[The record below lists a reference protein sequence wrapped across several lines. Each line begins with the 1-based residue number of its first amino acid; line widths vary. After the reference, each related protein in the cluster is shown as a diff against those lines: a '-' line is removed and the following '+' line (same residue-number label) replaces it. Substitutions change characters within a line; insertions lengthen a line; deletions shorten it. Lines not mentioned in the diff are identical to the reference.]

1 MGAILIVGRQ
11 DDPCCQRV
19 RQRLF
24 EQSRDVALVPED
36 RLLPGLG
43 FAWKPGG
50 AGAEGSVGYNGRK
63 IRFAEIDAILSRAW
77 SVPVSPQA
85 FETGDGRYVCAEWNA
100 LLMAWLHAMPCI
112 VVNRLRPELWY
123 KAQLN
128 PADLASLVSPMRFR
142 LPRSLVTTNLDD
154 ANGFCRSVRGA
165 TRYSP
170 LTGASRYRIQTE
182 TDREKL
188 AALNGSLPLHLT
200 EAIEGRAV
208 EAFVVPPEVLFV
220 DAAGQ
225 LIAEGCDAVAGHCA
239 EIANA
244 LGLGFCRLA
253 LVDARDGDW
262 YCLGVDRAPQLY
274 DCATETQDRIA
285 SALARALA
293 PAAGPK

>member
-1 MGAILIVGRQ
+1 VGAILIVGRL
-11 DDPCCQRV
+11 DDPCCRLVQ
-19 RQRLF
+19 QRLV
-24 EQSRDVALVPED
+24 ERGRDVALVPED

-43 FAWKPGG
+43 FAWKPGPG
-50 AGAEGSVGYNGRK
+50 AQGSVGYDGRK
-63 IRFAEIDAILSRAW
+63 IRFAEVDAILSRAW

-128 PADLASLVSPMRFR
+128 PADLASLLPEMPFR

-154 ANGFCRSVRGA
+154 ANAFYRSVRGA

-170 LTGASRYRIQTE
+170 LTGASRYRIETE

-200 EAIEGRAV
+200 EVIEGRVV
-208 EAFVVPPEVLFV
+208 EAFVVPPGVLFV
-220 DAAGQ
+220 DEAGR
-225 LIAEGCDAVAGHCA
+225 LIAEGGDAVARPCV
-239 EIANA
+239 EIADA

-262 YCLGVDRAPQLY
+262 YCLGVDRAPHLY
-274 DCATETQDRIA
+274 NCAPETQDRIA
-285 SALARALA
+285 RALARVLS
-293 PAAGPK
+293 PAAGPQ